1 MAPVAIARRSAGPGH
16 PLFPGSHRKEKAR
29 EGRPLAGTVGP
40 AARRGP
46 LGGVA
51 YKWVALSNTTLG
63 VLMASINATI
73 VMISL
78 PMIFRGIGVNPLAPG
93 QTGMLLWVLMGY
105 QLATTILLVTFGRIS
120 DGYGRVRLYN
130 LGFVLFTLGSILASL
145 TWGRGAAGEIQL
157 IAFRMIQGIG
167 GAFLF
172 ANSAAILTDA
182 FPPQQRGFALGVNQI
197 AGTVGSIAGLVLGG
211 VLAAVNWRWVFLVSV
226 PIGLAGTVWAYLA
239 LREIGE
245 RRPQPLDLWGN
256 LTFGLGL
263 TALLVG
269 LTYGLM
275 PYGGAAMGWGNPW
288 IRAALV
294 LGALLLALF
303 VWIEGRV
310 PYPMFR
316 LGLFRNR
323 AFAAGN
329 VSGFLASLARGGLQ
343 FMLIIWLQGVWLP
356 LHGVPFDQTPLQ
368 AGIDTVPMMVGFVA
382 AGPLS
387 GALSDRYGARPF
399 ATGGMLL
406 SALGFALLTTLPADF
421 SYPLF
426 AFYIFLLGVGMGL
439 FASPNSSSIMNA
451 VPPEHRGV
459 ASGMRATFQNAGQM
473 MSMAVFFTIVIAGLG
488 RQLPAAMAAGL
499 RPLHLAP
506 ALAGELEH
514 IPPLAALF
522 SAILGYNPLGMLLP
536 AALLHALPGD
546 VVRTLLS
553 ERFFARLVAAP
564 FLGSLRAA
572 FAISVGLSLVAAVA
586 SLLRGQRYV
595 WEEEASPT
603 RPAALSGAAP
613 APEALGGER
622 SAP

>member
-1 MAPVAIARRSAGPGH
+1 M
-16 PLFPGSHRKEKAR
+16 
-29 EGRPLAGTVGP
+29 
-40 AARRGP
+40 
-46 LGGVA
+46 A

-78 PMIFRGIGVNPLAPG
+78 PMIFRGIGVDPMAPG

-130 LGFVLFTLGSILASL
+130 LGFLIFTAGAILASL

-157 IAFRMIQGIG
+157 IVFRMIQGVG

-182 FPPQQRGFALGVNQI
+182 FPPDQRGLALGINQI

-226 PIGLAGTVWAYLA
+226 PIGLAGTVWAYVA

-245 RRPQPLDLWGN
+245 RKPQPLDLWGN
-256 LTFGLGL
+256 VTFAAGL
-263 TALLVG
+263 TAILVA
-269 LTYGLM
+269 LTEGLM
-275 PYGGAAMGWGNPW
+275 PYGGASMGWGNPL
-288 IRAALV
+288 IRAGLAAGV
-294 LGALLLALF
+294 LLLALF

-310 PYPMFR
+310 PHPMFR
-316 LGLFRNR
+316 LDLFRNR

-356 LHGVPFDQTPLQ
+356 LHGVPFDQTPLR
-368 AGIDTVPMMVGFVA
+368 AGIDTIPMMLGFVL

-387 GALSDRYGARPF
+387 GALSDRHGARLF

-406 SALGFALLTTLPADF
+406 SALGFWLLTTLPADF

-426 AFYIFLLGVGMGL
+426 AFYIFLMGVGMGL

-459 ASGMRATFQNAGQM
+459 ASGMRSTFQNAGQM
-473 MSMAVFFTIVIAGLG
+473 MSMAVFFTIVISGLGSRLPEAMRAGVAGLH
-488 RQLPAAMAAGL
+488 LPGPVVTGL
-499 RPLHLAP
+499 V
-506 ALAGELEH
+506 G

-536 AALLHALPGD
+536 PALLHALPGATA
-546 VVRTLLS
+546 RTLLS
-553 ERFFARLVAAP
+553 ERFFANLVAAP
-564 FLGSLRAA
+564 FLESLRVA
-572 FAISVGLSLVAAVA
+572 FLISVGMSLVAAVA
-586 SLLRGQRYV
+586 SMLRGQRYV
-595 WEEEASPT
+595 WEEEGGKS
-603 RPAALSGAAP
+603 P
-613 APEALGGER
+613 APVREAMAPPGESLDGEQ

>member
-1 MAPVAIARRSAGPGH
+1 MAQTVRSAEH
-16 PLFPGSHRKEKAR
+16 
-29 EGRPLAGTVGP
+29 
-40 AARRGP
+40 RGP
-46 LGGVA
+46 LRGVA

-78 PMIFRGIGVNPLAPG
+78 PMIFRGIDVNPMAPG

-130 LGFVLFTLGSILASL
+130 LGFVIFTLGSILASL

-182 FPPQQRGFALGVNQI
+182 FPPDQRGLALGINQI

-226 PIGLAGTVWAYLA
+226 PIGLAGTVWAYVA

-245 RRPQPLDLWGN
+245 RKPQPLDLWGN
-256 LTFGLGL
+256 VTFAAGL
-263 TALLVG
+263 TAILVA
-269 LTYGLM
+269 LTEGLM
-275 PYGGAAMGWGNPW
+275 PYGGASMGWGNPL
-288 IRAALV
+288 IRAGLAAGV
-294 LGALLLALF
+294 LLLALF

-310 PYPMFR
+310 PHPMFR
-316 LGLFRNR
+316 LDLFRNR

-356 LHGVPFDQTPLQ
+356 LHGVPFDQTPLR
-368 AGIDTVPMMVGFVA
+368 AGIDTIPMMLGFVL

-387 GALSDRYGARPF
+387 GALSDRHGARLF

-406 SALGFALLTTLPADF
+406 SALGFWLLTTLPADF

-426 AFYIFLLGVGMGL
+426 AFYIFLMGVGMGL

-459 ASGMRATFQNAGQM
+459 ASGMRSTFQNAGQM
-473 MSMAVFFTIVIAGLG
+473 MSMAVFFTIVISGLSVH
-488 RQLPAAMAAGL
+488 LPAAMAEGL
-499 RPLHLAP
+499 RPLHLAGP
-506 ALAGELEH
+506 LVAQMAG
-514 IPPLAALF
+514 IPPLAAIF

-536 AALLHALPGD
+536 AALLGALPQE
-546 VVRTLLS
+546 VARTLLS
-553 ERFFARLVAAP
+553 ERFFAHLVAPP
-564 FLGSLRAA
+564 FLTSLRAA
-572 FAISVGLSLVAAVA
+572 FAISIGLSLVAAVA
-586 SLLRGQRYV
+586 SLLRGERYV
-595 WEEEASPT
+595 WEEAGSGEPAPLAGAT
-603 RPAALSGAAP
+603 PAAEP
-613 APEALGGER
+613 LGGEQG
-622 SAP
+622 AP